1 MTETPCLMVKKG
13 CEILREWSML
23 DSKDELDTPFQQQG
37 QAKFAGEGGRGAFN
51 VPNSQNSYL
60 CKGGML
66 FQDKS

>member
-1 MTETPCLMVKKG
+1 
-13 CEILREWSML
+13 ML
-23 DSKDELDTPFQQQG
+23 DSEDELDTPFQQQG
-37 QAKFAGEGGRGAFN
+37 QAKFGGGGAFS